1 MTSSLA
7 RLLRRSISNE
17 REVVTVAEEVEYTQ
31 DYLTIQ
37 KMRYKDKLEY
47 EILVDQEIAQEGIV
61 KLILQPLVENAI
73 YHGIKY
79 KEGKGMIRIR
89 GFRQE
94 DKIVLQVE
102 DDGSGMDEETL
113 THIFEKH
120 TKDTKSNG
128 VGLKN
133 VNERLQ
139 LYYGTEY
146 GLKYES
152 KIGEGTTATVILPA
166 REEGG
171 ADAENET

>member
-1 MTSSLA
+1 
-7 RLLRRSISNE
+7 
-17 REVVTVAEEVEYTQ
+17 
-31 DYLTIQ
+31 
-37 KMRYKDKLEY
+37 
-47 EILVDQEIAQEGIV
+47 
-61 KLILQPLVENAI
+61 
-73 YHGIKY
+73 
-79 KEGKGMIRIR
+79 MIRIR

-94 DKIVLQVE
+94 DRIVLQVE